1 MSGNATSLR
10 TGIARARHPVSG
22 FKARD
27 SQLTGAS
34 SMTKEAVVSVGQLVR
49 HKIFRYRGVVVD
61 VDPIFMLSDDW
72 YERIA
77 KSRPPKDE
85 PWYHILVHDSDQNT
99 YVAQRNL
106 EPDASVDPIDHPAL
120 NRHFSGFTNGRY
132 ISSQRGN

>member
-1 MSGNATSLR
+1 
-10 TGIARARHPVSG
+10 
-22 FKARD
+22 
-27 SQLTGAS
+27 
-34 SMTKEAVVSVGQLVR
+34 MTKEAVVSVGQLVR